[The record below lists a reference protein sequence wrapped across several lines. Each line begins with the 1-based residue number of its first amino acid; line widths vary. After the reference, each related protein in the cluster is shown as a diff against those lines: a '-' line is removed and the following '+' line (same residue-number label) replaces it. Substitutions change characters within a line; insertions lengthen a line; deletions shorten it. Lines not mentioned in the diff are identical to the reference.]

1 MPTLTTTTI
10 RRATPVVVVYC
21 LLNAAY
27 YALAHAT
34 VGVPQS
40 VSTWTALSSGQQ
52 FALAAWIPWMAVT
65 ALASLLYVG
74 GMRLPPLEASGGERA

>member
-21 LLNAAY
+21 LLNLAY
-27 YALAHAT
+27 YALADTA
-34 VGVPQS
+34 VGVPHS

-52 FALAAWIPWMAVT
+52 FALAAWIPWMAIT

-74 GMRLPPLEASGGERA
+74 GMQLPELAANGGERA